1 MTEQPQQP
9 SRQSL
14 AYKLNRLFQTLHP
27 AGRGEFTLQEV
38 LDGIKAQG
46 GPTLSMAYLWQLRNG
61 VRDNPRKE
69 HLEALAKF
77 FGVNPAYF
85 FDNEFADR
93 IESQLDQLAAMR
105 DAGVRAIALSAS
117 HLNSDEQQVVLNLI
131 EQIGQL
137 RRRGNNAPA
146 SASDSTKHRTDG
158 ESRRVEE
165 VDDALD
171 IP

>member
-1 MTEQPQQP
+1 
-9 SRQSL
+9 
-14 AYKLNRLFQTLHP
+14 
-27 AGRGEFTLQEV
+27 
-38 LDGIKAQG
+38 
-46 GPTLSMAYLWQLRNG
+46 
-61 VRDNPRKE
+61 
-69 HLEALAKF
+69 
-77 FGVNPAYF
+77 
-85 FDNEFADR
+85 
-93 IESQLDQLAAMR
+93 MR

-137 RRRGNNAPA
+137 RRRGKNAPA